1 MNLTQASHADALLMM
16 GALTD
21 PGLGVNFEQTARRHF
36 GANFEMP
43 DSALSQRG
51 VTSSA
56 PGVCIDLPV

>member
-1 MNLTQASHADALLMM
+1 MM

-21 PGLGVNFEQTARRHF
+21 PGLCVNFEQTARRHF

-56 PGVCIDLPV
+56 PVVCIDLPV